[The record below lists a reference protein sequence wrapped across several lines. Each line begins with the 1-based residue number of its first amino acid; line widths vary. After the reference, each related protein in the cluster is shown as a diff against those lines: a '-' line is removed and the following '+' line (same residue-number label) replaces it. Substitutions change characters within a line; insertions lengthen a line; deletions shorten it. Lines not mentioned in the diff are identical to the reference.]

1 MKPGSVKKMLKM
13 GLIAATVVGGAVV
26 AHATITSGLSGRW
39 KVTDGYGI
47 TAPDSSG
54 LGNTALLSGAAY
66 PQRLLTAAA
75 Q

>member
-26 AHATITSGLSGRW
+26 AHATITSGLAGEW
-39 KVTDGYGI
+39 KFTDGYGI

-54 LGNTALLSGAAY
+54 LGNAGMLSGAACIA
-66 PQRLLTAAA
+66 PL
-75 Q
+75 